1 MSKQPA
7 DTFNTKVQLTFIA
20 IVQGVIRLNHNRSQM
35 MVRVKG
41 NHIQLVLKDAYY
53 YIMMKDDVN
62 NAGNVLYGIGVF
74 YRW

>member
-35 MVRVKG
+35 MVKVKG
-41 NHIQLVLKDAYY
+41 NFIQLVLKNAYY
-53 YIMMKDDVN
+53 YIMMQSDVN
-62 NAGNVLYGIGVF
+62 NHGSVL
-74 YRW
+74 